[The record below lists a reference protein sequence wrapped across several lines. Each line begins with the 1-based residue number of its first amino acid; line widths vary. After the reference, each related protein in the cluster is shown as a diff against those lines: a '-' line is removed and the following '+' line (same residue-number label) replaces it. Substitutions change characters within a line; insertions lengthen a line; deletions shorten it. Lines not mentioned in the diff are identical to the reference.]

1 MDRLRLRLR
10 KLNQFILFYPWIVTL
25 VVTGCVSEPE
35 QPEGIIPKNV
45 MIRAIADFHLLD
57 ANVSRMNFVDLDS
70 AKIAFHY
77 FEKKIYDKY
86 HVDSATYAKS
96 YQFYG
101 EHPQLMLEIYQSVS
115 QELELKKDSI
125 YQIKMTKPSKP
136 IKASS

>member
-1 MDRLRLRLR
+1 MA
-10 KLNQFILFYPWIVTL
+10 NI
-25 VVTGCVSEPE
+25 GCVSEPK
-35 QPEGIIPKNV
+35 QPKDIIPRSIMVK
-45 MIRAIADFHLLD
+45 AIADFYLLD

-86 HVDSATYAKS
+86 QVDSARYAKS

-101 EHPQLMLEIYQSVS
+101 EQPQIMLEIYQNVS